1 MAHEGLRSHLSGS
14 VPISIVVHLVVLL
27 VLVVIPLANTV
38 LPIPV
43 MLSVDPYVRAEAL
56 PVPPA
61 PAPRPTATSPTPS
74 PSTPAIP
81 IDAPPTIEP
90 EKPTAPPSV
99 SVGDDGVPGG
109 GDFGLVPGGVGVTPP
124 TVPTPPAPEPPKAQ
138 GPIRVAELPV
148 SPRKTV
154 DVRPIYPEVARL
166 ARKEGMVI
174 LEAVL
179 DTSGRVT
186 QLRVIRSEPLLDQA
200 ALDAVR
206 QWRYAP
212 STYGGK
218 PVSVLMTITVRFTL
232 GQ

>member
-14 VPISIVVHLVVLL
+14 VPISIVVHLVILL
-27 VLVVIPLANTV
+27 VLVVIPLANV
-38 LPIPV
+38 V
-43 MLSVDPYVRAEAL
+43 L
-56 PVPPA
+56 PVPVTSIPSYVLAA
-61 PAPRPTATSPTPS
+61 PLPPPPPPSPRPAATVTSNV
-74 PSTPAIP
+74 PAGSSIP
-81 IDAPPTIEP
+81 IKAPDAIQE
-90 EKPTAPPSV
+90 EHIASPPSIA
-99 SVGDDGVPGG
+99 GDDGVPGG
-109 GDFGLVPGGVGVTPP
+109 VSFGEPGGVAPP
-124 TVPTPPAPEPPKAQ
+124 TVPTPPPVAEPPKAQ
-138 GPIRVAELPV
+138 GPVRVAELPV

-154 DVRPIYPEVARL
+154 DVRPVYPEVARL

-200 ALDAVR
+200 AIDAVR